1 MSMSTLFDL
10 DRYWIRR
17 KFWTFLG
24 ASFHVYTADDRL
36 LAFTRQK
43 AFKLKE
49 DIRVFEDEAK
59 TKPLLTVQARQIVD
73 FSAAYDM
80 VDAAEGSKVG
90 AARRK
95 GWTSILRDSW
105 ELLDADDRPTATIVE
120 DSRGMALLRRFLSN
134 LIPQRFEVKDT
145 EGRRIATFK
154 QRFNP
159 LIHKLDVTIHEP
171 AAVDRRVLFGA
182 AVLISA
188 IEGRQG

>member
-1 MSMSTLFDL
+1 MNSLFEMN
-10 DRYWIRR
+10 RYWIRR

-24 ASFHVYTADDRL
+24 ASFHVYGSDDRM

-59 TKPLLTVQARQIVD
+59 TKPLLTIQARKIVD

-80 VDAAEGSKVG
+80 VDAESGSKVG

-105 ELLDADDRPTATIVE
+105 ELLDADDNPVAKIVE

-134 LIPQRFEVKDT
+134 LIPQRFDVKDLNGT
-145 EGRRIATFK
+145 SIATFK

-159 LIHKLDVTIHEP
+159 FIHKLDVTITNP
-171 AAVDRRVLFGA
+171 AAIDNRSLFGA